1 MTSQTYLVE
10 GMTCGHCAAAVNRE
24 VRAVDGVT
32 DTAVDVDAKTLTV
45 TTGTAAPADEAIA
58 AAVVEAGY
66 TLVGRA

>member
-1 MTSQTYLVE
+1 MTTQTYLVD
-10 GMTCGHCAAAVNRE
+10 GMTCGHCAAAVTRE

-32 DTAVDVDAKTLTV
+32 DTAVDVTAKTLTV
-45 TTGTAAPADEAIA
+45 TTGPDAPADEAIA